1 MLTALALILAN
12 AQAAEP
18 PTIDAATAE
27 GHPIPSIEEA
37 HFRIADIDTAMF
49 YAAFEGCEPAKVRE
63 HITEDFRMVHDLGGI
78 VADSGDGFAAML
90 EEGCKQREP
99 GGPQERY
106 KNRRLLVPG
115 SDTVTPLGEWGVLHR
130 GWHTFH
136 EWRDKEQ
143 RWEIVGGGR
152 FLNLYQ
158 WMPEEGRF
166 RMQETLSLDHGAA
179 KSHRPE
185 DRRPGG

>member
-1 MLTALALILAN
+1 MFTALALILAQTQGVD

-18 PTIDAATAE
+18 PSIDAATAE
-27 GHPIPSIEEA
+27 GHLLPSIEEA

-63 HITEDFRMVHDLGGI
+63 HITDNFRMVHDLGGI

-90 EEGCKQREP
+90 EEGCQQRLP
-99 GGPQERY
+99 GGPQEGY

-158 WMPEEGRF
+158 WMPQEGRF

-179 KSHRPE
+179 KSHRP
-185 DRRPGG
+185 